1 MKKLLTLLSLFILFT
16 GCATMS
22 NSTNDAE
29 KKEETV
35 FQYGF
40 SPLCPVEA
48 SQTKAGVNYANVNH
62 SSYFSKTTGLDR
74 GYNYILPEYY
84 DPSKKYPVL
93 YFLHG
98 IFGDENSIPC
108 DRNNK
113 IAEIYKNLCDAG
125 VAEEMIIVFPNMF
138 AVTDRNQKPGFT
150 AEAVLPYDNFINDLV
165 NDLIPHIEGKF
176 STYTDRQHRAIMG
189 FSMGGR
195 ETLFIGLSRSD
206 LFGYFGAVAP
216 APGVVPGKDYNMTHE
231 GQFKSE
237 AEMTYVN
244 PEYKSKIMICCGTN
258 DSVVGKFP
266 STYHRILTANGIEH
280 EWYEVPGAD
289 HNSVAIS
296 SGFYNF
302 IQKIFK

>member
-1 MKKLLTLLSLFILFT
+1 
-16 GCATMS
+16 MS
-22 NSTNDAE
+22 NSTNEAE

-125 VAEEMIIVFPNMF
+125 VAEEMIIVFPS
-138 AVTDRNQKPGFT
+138 
-150 AEAVLPYDNFINDLV
+150 INAS
-165 NDLIPHIEGKF
+165 N
-176 STYTDRQHRAIMG
+176 
-189 FSMGGR
+189 
-195 ETLFIGLSRSD
+195 
-206 LFGYFGAVAP
+206 
-216 APGVVPGKDYNMTHE
+216 GVMPNPSYN
-231 GQFKSE
+231 
-237 AEMTYVN
+237 
-244 PEYKSKIMICCGTN
+244 
-258 DSVVGKFP
+258 VGKMNALQFFI
-266 STYHRILTANGIEH
+266 RE
-280 EWYEVPGAD
+280 
-289 HNSVAIS
+289 AIS
-296 SGFYNF
+296 PSLTYPVKSTFSGISLKEESEY
-302 IQKIFK
+302 ISIFFPETT